1 MAFESFRD
9 RKYAGRA
16 LAKRLGLFAGRRDV
30 TVLALPRGGT
40 PVAYEVAKALHA
52 PLDVLV
58 VRKLGVP
65 WNPEFA
71 MGAIASGGERLIDDM
86 LVRELGISTRDV
98 EEVASN
104 EAYELERRERVY
116 RGGRPAPDLRGR
128 TVILVDD
135 GLATGSTMRVAVRAV
150 RRQSPARVVVAAPV
164 AAPEA
169 CELLRGE
176 ADEVVCAEMP
186 DPFLGV
192 GRWYLDFS
200 QTSDEEV
207 CHLLDDANRHSPR
220 SA

>member
-16 LAKRLGLFAGRRDV
+16 LARRLANLAGRTDV

-86 LVRELGISTRDV
+86 LVRELGISARDV

-150 RRQSPARVVVAAPV
+150 RRQAPARVVVAAPV

-186 DPFLGV
+186 SPFWGV

-207 CHLLDDANRHSPR
+207 CRLLDDASRHSPL

>member
-16 LAKRLGLFAGRRDV
+16 LAKRLALFAGRRDV

-86 LVRELGISTRDV
+86 LTRELGISTQDV

-207 CHLLDDANRHSPR
+207 CRLLDDANRHSPR

>member
-1 MAFESFRD
+1 MVFESFRD
-9 RKYAGRA
+9 RTHAGRA
-16 LAKRLGLFAGRRDV
+16 LARRLENLAGRSDV

-40 PVAYEVAKALHA
+40 PVAFEVAKALRA

-65 WNPEFA
+65 WSPEFA
-71 MGAIASGGERLIDDM
+71 MGAIASGGERLLDDV
-86 LVRELGISTRDV
+86 LVRELGISARDV
-98 EEVASN
+98 EEVAGN

-150 RRQSPARVVVAAPV
+150 RRQAPARVVVAAPV

-192 GRWYLDFS
+192 GRWYMDFS

-207 CHLLDDANRHSPR
+207 CRLLEDANRQSPLP
-220 SA
+220 A